1 MNILCST
8 VYLPQYTTPIWRYN
22 MTEKYKIYLSEDIR
36 SRLINDAELF
46 EFVRKDGSVNLNG
59 FLKELIVNYFE
70 QYRKD
75 SEDLLNGIMEDIT
88 SVRAIKP
95 KDAAALADKIIS
107 TYILRGSESAG
118 KKAVITLT
126 VSGASYNIIRIIE
139 NNLLAEKSLS
149 GYMKDM
155 FASYLS
161 IPRSRRE
168 EIIFRDTYED
178 IRRAVA
184 GHKKLTLTSTS
195 NDFIFTVEPY
205 FIAASKEEQ
214 CNYLLC
220 RDSKTK
226 KSRTFRISRLRSPFV
241 TSDTFTV
248 DEKFAERLARIAI
261 RSPHSAAPDIHAV
274 IRLTE
279 AGMRKYKLIVK
290 NRPVVTK
297 IEGDLYHFDWPEM
310 QLDDYF
316 RRFGEDAI
324 VIRPASLKSRLRNYY
339 ERALEAYK

>member
-1 MNILCST
+1 
-8 VYLPQYTTPIWRYN
+8 

-46 EFVRKDGSVNLNG
+46 EFTRKDESVNLNG

-70 QYRKD
+70 KYRKD
-75 SEDLLNGIMEDIT
+75 TEDLMNGIAEDIT

-95 KDAAALADKIIS
+95 KDAAAIADKIIS
-107 TYILRGSESAG
+107 SYIRGDAGSAG

-178 IRRAVA
+178 IRKAISE
-184 GHKKLTLTSTS
+184 HKRLSLTSSGTGYK
-195 NDFIFTVEPY
+195 FTVEPY
-205 FIAASKEEQ
+205 IIAPSKEEQ

-220 RDSKTK
+220 RDPKTK
-226 KSRTFRISRLRSPFV
+226 KTRTFRISRIRNSFV
-241 TSDTFTV
+241 TSDTFEE
-248 DEKFAERLARIAI
+248 DEQVAGRLRTLAT
-261 RSPHSAAPDIHAV
+261 RSPHTASPDVHAAV
-274 IRLTE
+274 RLTE
-279 AGMRKYKLIVK
+279 SGMRKYKMIGK
-290 NRPVVTK
+290 NRPAVTE
-297 IEGDLYHFDWPEM
+297 ICGDVYYFDWPEV
-310 QLDDYF
+310 QLEDYF

-324 VIRPASLKSRLRNYY
+324 VIKPASLKVRLRNYY
-339 ERALEAYK
+339 ERALEAYKK

>member
-1 MNILCST
+1 
-8 VYLPQYTTPIWRYN
+8 

-46 EFVRKDGSVNLNG
+46 EFTRKDESVNLNG
-59 FLKELIVNYFE
+59 FLKELIVNYFG

-75 SEDLLNGIMEDIT
+75 TEDLMNGIEQDIT
-88 SVRAIKP
+88 SVRSIKP

-107 TYILRGSESAG
+107 TYIRGESGPSG

-139 NNLLAEKSLS
+139 NNLLEDKSLS

-178 IRRAVA
+178 IRKAISE
-184 GHKKLTLTSTS
+184 HKRLSLTSSGTGFKFS
-195 NDFIFTVEPY
+195 VEPY
-205 FIAASKEEQ
+205 IIAPSKEEQ

-220 RDSKTK
+220 RDPKTK
-226 KSRTFRISRLRSPFV
+226 KTRTFRISRLRNTFV
-241 TSDTFTV
+241 TSESFEE
-248 DEKFAERLARIAI
+248 DEKTAERLRTIAT
-261 RSPHSAAPDIHAV
+261 RSPHTASSDVHAAV
-274 IRLTE
+274 RLTE
-279 AGMRKYKLIVK
+279 AGMRKYKMIVK
-290 NRPVVTK
+290 NRPAVTE
-297 IEGDLYHFDWPEM
+297 ICGDVYYFDWPEV
-310 QLDDYF
+310 QLEDYF
-316 RRFGEDAI
+316 RRFGEDAV
-324 VIRPASLKSRLRNYY
+324 VIKPASLKARLRNYY
-339 ERALEAYK
+339 KRALEAYED

>member
-1 MNILCST
+1 
-8 VYLPQYTTPIWRYN
+8 

-46 EFVRKDGSVNLNG
+46 EFTRTDGSVNLNG

-75 SEDLLNGIMEDIT
+75 SEDLLNGLVEDIT
-88 SVRAIKP
+88 SVRAIKTV
-95 KDAAALADKIIS
+95 DAAALADKIIS
-107 TYILRGSESAG
+107 TYIRNVPDQSG

-126 VSGASYNIIRIIE
+126 VSGASYNVIRIIE
-139 NNLLAEKSLS
+139 NNLLQEKSLS

-168 EIIFRDTYED
+168 EIIFRETYDD
-178 IRRAVA
+178 IRRAIS
-184 GHKKLTLTSTS
+184 GRKKISLSSTS
-195 NDFIFTVEPY
+195 NEYTFLVEPY

-220 RDSKTK
+220 LDSKSK
-226 KSRTFRISRLRSPFV
+226 KTRTFRISRIRNSFV
-241 TSDTFTV
+241 TSDGFEV
-248 DEKFAERLARIAI
+248 DEKVYERLNTIAI
-261 RSPHSAAPDIHAV
+261 RSPHTAAPDIHAV

-279 AGMRKYKLIVK
+279 AGVRKYKLIVK
-290 NRPVVTK
+290 NRPAITK
-297 IEGDLYHFDWPEM
+297 IAGDVYHFDWPET
-310 QLDDYF
+310 QLEDYF
-316 RRFGEDAI
+316 KRFGEDA
-324 VIRPASLKSRLRNYY
+324 VVLRPASLKARLRNYY
-339 ERALEAYK
+339 ERALEVYK